1 MAGGMTIQ
9 VPDDDEDLVVVDTNE
24 APRRR
29 AVPDGDKQINDVGFG
44 DLKAQLDRVT
54 KSNEDAERRVADAE
68 ARARRNL
75 DDAETARRAAVAAS
89 NETVETRRTA
99 IETALAASEA
109 QMTTLESEYAAAFEA
124 GDSKKIAASHRRMS
138 ELGGDIAQLKAGKAA
153 IAADTG
159 ADRGR
164 RVVQQDEPPARR
176 RPATEEEQFE
186 DAIKGYSPRTQRWL
200 RDHKEIVTNVTRRN
214 EAMSAHHAALAQRY
228 EPESDEYF
236 AYLDRKM
243 GFTRSGRGSAEAEAI
258 RADNEGRD
266 RDDDRGGGA
275 GDTNDV
281 RGSKMRSA
289 PARGSSGGGGNSR
302 DIHLNEGEIAA
313 ATDGT
318 VVWNAG
324 NVDRRGRKIE
334 KNDPRIGEPVG
345 VEEYA
350 RRKRD
355 MHKEGRYAT
364 PTL

>member
-9 VPDDDEDLVVVDTNE
+9 VPDDDGDLVVLDTNE

-29 AVPDGDKQINDVGFG
+29 AVPDGDKNVNDVGFG

-54 KSNEDAERRVADAE
+54 KSNEDAERRAADAE

-75 DDAETARRAAVAAS
+75 DDAETARRVAAAAS

-109 QMTTLESEYAAAFEA
+109 QMTTLESEYASAFEA
-124 GDSKKIAASHRRMS
+124 
-138 ELGGDIAQLKAGKAA
+138 
-153 IAADTG
+153 
-159 ADRGR
+159 
-164 RVVQQDEPPARR
+164 
-176 RPATEEEQFE
+176 
-186 DAIKGYSPRTQRWL
+186 YSPRTQRWL